1 VQIRKEILLRIYITF
16 FVLSLFGA
24 AILFQAF
31 RIQVIEGDRWKAM
44 ADSLTT
50 SFRTVPADRG
60 NIFSSD
66 GRLLATSLPFFDIRM
81 DALTPAIDDELFF
94 SKVDSLALLMARKFG
109 DKDRLYYK
117 NKLLKARKEGNRYLL
132 LKRNVSYPD
141 LQEIK
146 TWPLFRRGRYRGGL
160 IVIHKNKRVLP
171 FGLLANR
178 SIGYVRHTAGASSVG
193 LEAAFNEYLQGREGK
208 QLMRKVAG
216 GSWVPISNENEIEP
230 QNGKDI
236 ITGIDVNM
244 QDIAEDALHRA
255 LIKHDADHGCVIL
268 MEVETGEIKAIAN
281 LGRRG
286 EGIYWED
293 YNYAIGE
300 AKEPG
305 STFKL
310 ATVMALMEDGYID
323 LDDSVDIG
331 YGTTVF
337 FDRVMRDAEPHK
349 QGKVTVRYAFE
360 VSSNVGISKLAQL
373 YYGDQPGKYI
383 GRLKQFHLDQKT
395 GIELAGE
402 ARPFIRQP
410 GDKGFSLV
418 SVPWMSVG
426 YEVMLSPLQM
436 LTFYNAVANNGKMMK
451 PYLVKSIAEYG
462 KIVKSFRPKVIDP
475 SIAGKKTIRKAREL
489 LEGVVEHGTARRVKS
504 RYFKI
509 AGKTGTA
516 QIAQGRSGYSKVYQ
530 ASFAGYF
537 PAGHPRYSCIV
548 VINGP
553 SKGIYYGGSVAGPV
567 FKELA
572 EKVHALTL
580 EKEEST
586 SENETWINA
595 ATYSPKGFQED
606 FIAVYDKIDM
616 YYEPVDGEIW
626 VDATL
631 KKDSILF
638 QSEEVRAGIVPDV
651 RGMGLRDALYLLENR
666 GLQVDFEGQGKV
678 VWQSVRAGTPLGPGG
693 YSSIK
698 LKLN

>member
-1 VQIRKEILLRIYITF
+1 MQIKKEILLRIYITF

-31 RIQVIEGDRWKAM
+31 RIQVVEGDHWKSM

-50 SFRTVPADRG
+50 AYRTVTADRG
-60 NIFSSD
+60 NIFSAD

-81 DALTPAIDDELFF
+81 DALTPAIDDKLFY
-94 SKVDSLALLMARKFG
+94 SKVDSLALLMAEKFG
-109 DKDRLYYK
+109 DKDRFYYK
-117 NKLLKARKEGNRYLL
+117 DKLVKARKEGNRYLL
-132 LKRNVSYPD
+132 LKRNISYPD

-146 TWPLFRRGRYRGGL
+146 EWPLFRRGRYRGGL

-193 LEAAFNEYLQGREGK
+193 LEAAFNEYLQGRNGK

-216 GSWVPISNENEIEP
+216 GSWVPIGNENEIEP

-236 ITGIDVNM
+236 VTSIDVNM
-244 QDIAEDALHRA
+244 QDIAEDALKRT
-255 LIKHDADHGCVIL
+255 LIKHGANHGCVIL

-281 LGRRG
+281 LGRRA
-286 EGIYWED
+286 EGDYWED

-310 ATVMALMEDGYID
+310 ATVMALLEDGSID

-349 QGKVTVRYAFE
+349 KGKVTVRYAFE

-373 YYGDQPGKYI
+373 HYGDQPAKYI
-383 GRLKQFHLDQKT
+383 SRLKQFHLDQKT

-402 ARPFIRQP
+402 AKPFIRQP
-410 GDKGFSLV
+410 ADKGFSLV
-418 SVPWMSVG
+418 SIPWMSVG

-451 PYLVKSIAEYG
+451 PYLVKSIADYG
-462 KIVKSFRPKVIDP
+462 KTLKSFRPKVIDP
-475 SIAGKKTIRKAREL
+475 SIAGKKTIRKAQEL
-489 LEGVVEHGTARRVKS
+489 LEGVVVHGTAKRVKS

-516 QIAQGRSGYSKVYQ
+516 QIAQGRKGYSKVYQ
-530 ASFAGYF
+530 ASFVGYF
-537 PAGHPRYSCIV
+537 PADHPRYSCIV

-553 SKGIYYGGSVAGPV
+553 SKGVYYGGSVAGPV

-572 EKVHALTL
+572 EKVYALTL
-580 EKEEST
+580 EKEQNIAEH
-586 SENETWINA
+586 ENWINDP
-595 ATYSPKGFQED
+595 TYSPKGFQED
-606 FIAVYDKIDM
+606 FIRVYDEINLHYKAV
-616 YYEPVDGEIW
+616 EEEIW

-631 KKDSILF
+631 KKDSVLF
-638 QSEEVRAGIVPDV
+638 QTEEVHAAAVPDV

-666 GLQVDFEGQGKV
+666 GLKVDFEGQGKV
-678 VWQSVRAGTPLGPGG
+678 VWQSIRAGTPLGPGG

-698 LKLN
+698 LKLK

>member
-1 VQIRKEILLRIYITF
+1 MKVRKEILLRIYLTF
-16 FVLSLFGA
+16 FALALFGM

-31 RIQVIEGDRWKAM
+31 RIQTFEGKHWKAM

-60 NIFSSD
+60 NIFSAD

-81 DALTPAIDDELFF
+81 DALTPSIDDELFY

-109 DKDRLYYK
+109 DRDKYYYK
-117 NKLLKARKEGNRYLL
+117 EKLIQARKKGNRYLL
-132 LKRNVSYPD
+132 LRRNVSYPD

-146 TWPLFRRGRYRGGL
+146 EWPLFRRGRYRGGL

-178 SIGYVRHTAGASSVG
+178 TIGYVRNTNGASSVG
-193 LEAAFNEYLQGREGK
+193 LEAAFNTELEGREGK

-216 GSWVPISNENEIEP
+216 GSWVPINAENEIDP
-230 QNGKDI
+230 QNGRDI
-236 ITGIDVNM
+236 ITCIDVNM
-244 QDIAEDALHRA
+244 QDIAEDALYRT
-255 LIKHDADHGCVIL
+255 LVKHDAKHGCVIL

-281 LGRRG
+281 LGRTS
-286 EGIYWED
+286 EGVYWED

-310 ATVMALMEDGYID
+310 ATMMALMEDGLID
-323 LDDSVDIG
+323 LEDSVDIG
-331 YGTTVF
+331 YGSTVF

-349 QGKVTVRYAFE
+349 QGKVSVRYAFE
-360 VSSNVGISKLAQL
+360 VSSNVGISKLAQH
-373 YYGDQPGKYI
+373 YYGKEPERFTDRI
-383 GRLKQFHLDQKT
+383 DAFHLNEKT

-402 ARPFIRQP
+402 AQPFIRHP
-410 GDKGFSLV
+410 EDKGFSKV
-418 SVPWMSVG
+418 SIPWMSVG
-426 YEVMLSPLQM
+426 YEVMIAPIQM
-436 LTFYNAVANNGKMMK
+436 LTFYNAVANGGKMMK
-451 PYLVKSIAEYG
+451 PYLVKSVSEFGREIR
-462 KIVKSFRPKVIDP
+462 SFRPTVIDR
-475 SIAGKKTIRKAREL
+475 SIASRKTIEKAHEL
-489 LEGVVEHGTARRVKS
+489 LEGVVDHGTGKRIKS
-504 RYFKI
+504 KYFKI

-516 QIAQGRSGYSKVYQ
+516 QIAQGKSGYAKVYQ
-530 ASFAGYF
+530 ASFVGYF
-537 PAGHPRYSCIV
+537 PADKPRYSCIV

-553 SKGIYYGGSVAGPV
+553 SKGVYYGGSVAGPV

-580 EKEEST
+580 EKEDAQD
-586 SENETWINA
+586 ENEGWLTSP
-595 ATYSPKGFQED
+595 TFSPKGFQED
-606 FIAVYDKIDM
+606 FTTVYDAIDID
-616 YYEPVDGEIW
+616 YAGIRDEIW

-631 KKDSILF
+631 KRDSVLF
-638 QSEEVRAGIVPDV
+638 NREDVKASFVPDV

-666 GLQVDFEGQGKV
+666 GLKVRFEGKGKV
-678 VWQSVRAGTPLGPGG
+678 VWQSIRAGTPITKGG
-693 YSSIK
+693 YSSIQ